1 MSEPASA
8 RPDDPT
14 AAHVAAVR
22 AFSRFYTREIGI
34 LNEGLL
40 ESPFSLTQARVLY
53 ELANGGEQ
61 TAHEL
66 RRALDLDAGY
76 LSRILAGF
84 ERQALVT
91 RRPAPQDG
99 RQTIFALTEQ
109 GRITFDQLDR
119 ASADQVR
126 SMLDCLGAEEQRQ
139 LVGAMRRIERLWG
152 EACEAT
158 VPYVLRP
165 HQVGDMGWIVHRHG
179 VLYAREYGWDE
190 TFEALVA
197 EITAQFVRSY
207 DPRRE
212 RCWIAEVDGEIVGS
226 VFLVRHSDEVA
237 KLRLLYVEPKARG
250 RGIGRRLVEKC
261 IKAARAIGYRHLV
274 LWTNDVLVA
283 ARHIYETAGFRL
295 IEEEPHH
302 SFGKDLVGQT
312 WQLDL

>member
-1 MSEPASA
+1 MSEPASFQ
-8 RPDDPT
+8 PDDPT

-22 AFSRFYTREIGI
+22 AFNRFYTREIGV

-53 ELANGGEQ
+53 ELARGDEQ

-66 RRALDLDAGY
+66 RRALDIDAGY

-84 ERQALVT
+84 ERQGLIT
-91 RRPAPQDG
+91 RRPAPHDG
-99 RQTIFALTEQ
+99 RQTIFSLTEK
-109 GRITFDQLDR
+109 GRAAFDQLDR

-126 SMLDCLGAEEQRQ
+126 ALLERLGQEEQRA

-152 EACEAT
+152 EDREPPAAC
-158 VPYVLRP
+158 VLRP
-165 HQVGDMGWIVHRHG
+165 PRVGDMGWIVHRHG
-179 VLYAREYGWDE
+179 VLYAQEYGWDE

-197 EITAQFVRSY
+197 EIVAQFARTH

-212 RCWIAEVDGEIVGS
+212 RCWIAEQDGEIAGS
-226 VFLVRHSDEVA
+226 VFLVRHAAEVA

-250 RGIGRRLVEKC
+250 RGIGRRLVEEC
-261 IKAARAIGYRHLV
+261 IGAARAIGYRRLD
-274 LWTNDVLVA
+274 LWTNDVLIA
-283 ARHIYETAGFRL
+283 ARRIYETAGFRL
-295 IEEEPHH
+295 VEEAPHR